1 MNIHEKLLSFGKKNI
16 DLEELL
22 KMLGLSSLDSEKCFE
37 KIHTLQN
44 QELIEPVKSSKTNGN
59 NKYPL
64 YNRYRILI
72 KNEVSEET
80 KSEINSLHPRLQSG
94 GYLIR
99 HFELYEKYRDEIQV
113 LSRYLFQNSDTEYI
127 SRKER
132 SYEIFSKEKVLDD
145 KGMKNLLS
153 ILHISKDDL
162 KFYDTPDYC
171 FHDFIKERKDEMT
184 LLICENKDIWFA
196 IRRLMFEE
204 NISDILGTRL
214 DGVVFGNG
222 NKVAEKHGAL
232 TEYVRFMGNPK
243 VHFLY
248 WGDIDREGF
257 DIYRRCLAANPDIS
271 IELFFNGYK
280 LMLDLAEGKNLED
293 SPSERLNYADVSC
306 LFANENN
313 FQNIEGSQLSSC
325 NTHDD
330 AISKNEVTAKHN
342 TNTILNDHEYS
353 TLDSALKQNK
363 LIPQEIVSY
372 AILKSNCEQN

>member
-162 KFYDTPDYC
+162 KFYDTPEYC
-171 FHDFIKERKDEMT
+171 FHDFIKERKEEMT
-184 LLICENKDIWFA
+184 LLICENKDIWFN
-196 IRRLMFEE
+196 IRRRMYEDRADALF
-204 NISDILGTRL
+204 NILL
-214 DGVVFGNG
+214 DGVIWGGGN
-222 NKVAEKHGAL
+222 NVSKAGAL
-232 TEYVRFMGNPK
+232 SAYTRFLRVDRVRY
-243 VHFLY
+243 LY
-248 WGDIDREGF
+248 WGDIDREGLNIYLSLKRSNPGL
-257 DIYRRCLAANPDIS
+257 DIRLFEPAYEEMLRLAAGRSIPDSDDHRERVGDYSGIYQIFPENVREALEKS
-271 IELFFNGYK
+271 IE
-280 LMLDLAEGKNLED
+280 
-293 SPSERLNYADVSC
+293 
-306 LFANENN
+306 EN
-313 FQNIEGSQLSSC
+313 
-325 NTHDD
+325 
-330 AISKNEVTAKHN
+330 KR
-342 TNTILNDHEYS
+342 
-353 TLDSALKQNK
+353 
-363 LIPQEIVSY
+363 IPQEIISY
-372 AILKSNCEQN
+372 EKLLEVMR